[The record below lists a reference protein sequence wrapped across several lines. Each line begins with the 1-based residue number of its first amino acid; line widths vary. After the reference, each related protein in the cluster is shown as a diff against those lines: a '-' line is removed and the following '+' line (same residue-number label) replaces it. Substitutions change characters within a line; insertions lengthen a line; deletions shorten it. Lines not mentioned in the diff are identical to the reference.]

1 MSNITPGQKNYL
13 SILLAQHEVP
23 KAYAVDGVTVSKRS
37 LGSLSLE
44 TASKAIREI
53 KTFPRTAA
61 VEAARKAVYDLP
73 TGKYRLADGTVVEW
87 NNKGG
92 SLWAVI
98 DGKPQWKRHLA
109 TGLLIVESGAKK
121 VRSKKATPV
130 AI

>member
-13 SILLAQHEVP
+13 SILLAEREVP

-37 LGSLSLE
+37 LGRLSSE

-53 KTFPRTAA
+53 KQFPRTA
-61 VEAARKAVYDLP
+61 EADASVAAVYALP

-87 NNKGG
+87 TNKNGVIF
-92 SLWAVI
+92 AVI

-109 TGLLIVESGAKK
+109 TGLLIVENGAKK
-121 VRSKKATPV
+121 VRSKKV
-130 AI
+130 